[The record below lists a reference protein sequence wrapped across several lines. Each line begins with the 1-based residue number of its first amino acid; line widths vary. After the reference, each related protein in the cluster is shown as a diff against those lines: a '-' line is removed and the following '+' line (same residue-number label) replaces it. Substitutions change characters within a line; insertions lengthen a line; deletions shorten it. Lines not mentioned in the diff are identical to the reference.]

1 MTENHTS
8 EKLVQAYNRM
18 MERVK
23 AALEH
28 AEHDTLPTVQ
38 QHIESAKKKAVELG
52 ELTREEAEKI
62 GTYVKRDLHDA
73 AQYMSSTRKELATW
87 LRFDLKLIEQRV
99 LDMFSTM
106 VDRTRLEL
114 DKLGLRARE
123 ADDEA
128 NRDTRHTGEVTGV
141 GTLACAA
148 CGQAVHFHATG
159 RIPPCPKCH
168 ATTFQRVMENQEES
182 TE

>member
-8 EKLVQAYNRM
+8 EKLVHAYNRM

-52 ELTREEAEKI
+52 ELTRDEAEKI
-62 GTYVKRDLHDA
+62 GAYVKRDLHDA
-73 AQYMSSTRKELATW
+73 ADYLTTTGRELATW
-87 LRFDLKLIEQRV
+87 FRFDLKLIEQRM
-99 LDMFSTM
+99 LDAFAGI

-114 DKLGLRARE
+114 DKLGLRAKA
-123 ADDEA
+123 ADETKTM
-128 NRDTRHTGEVTGV
+128 NTWHTGEVTSV
-141 GTLACAA
+141 GTLSCAA
-148 CGQAVHFHATG
+148 CGQPMHFHSTG

-168 ATTFQRVMENQEES
+168 ATIFRRINAE
-182 TE
+182 

>member
-1 MTENHTS
+1 MTDNHTS
-8 EKLVQAYNRM
+8 EKLVHAYNRM

-62 GTYVKRDLHDA
+62 GAYVKRDLHDA
-73 AQYMSSTRKELATW
+73 ADYLTTTGRELATW
-87 LRFDLKLIEQRV
+87 FRFDLKLIEQRV
-99 LDMFSTM
+99 LDAFAGM

-114 DKLGLRARE
+114 DKLGLRAKE
-123 ADDEA
+123 ADAAETT
-128 NRDTRHTGEVTGV
+128 NTWHTGEVTGV
-141 GTLACAA
+141 GTLSCTA
-148 CGQAVHFHATG
+148 CGQPIHFHATG

-168 ATTFQRVMENQEES
+168 TTTFRRVPGSDE
-182 TE
+182 